1 MLPLETENTYSHFLV
16 FILKKFLDV
25 HQKQIAMAGMARKES
40 NRTDG
45 RQEEDFFPRITYFL
59 FLNLFKN

>member
-1 MLPLETENTYSHFLV
+1 MLPLETENTYSHLLV

-25 HQKQIAMAGMARKES
+25 HQKQIAMAGMGRRES

-45 RQEEDFFPRITYFL
+45 RQEEDFFL
-59 FLNLFKN
+59 V